1 MPSLESRASV
11 GAHRSTGTPEIAA
24 AETALTLDSSR
35 WPLATMHKEH
45 FAKGEYLFRIG
56 DRADKLFLIHK
67 GQIHLPELDV
77 VVNPGQI
84 LGEMGIFSPGRRRTA
99 SAVSV
104 ESVEVYTMG
113 RDEVVQL
120 FSLNPSLALELMQL
134 SNKRFIQNLRA
145 ETEAKERIKSEL
157 RIAREIQVSML
168 PRTFPPFPDR
178 TEFELYATM
187 DPAEE
192 VGGDFYDFFFVNPT
206 KLCLV
211 IGDVSGKGVPAAL
224 FMAVSKA
231 LLRSEAMRDYPP
243 HEVLA
248 HVNKLLCPDNQMCM
262 YVTVFCLMLDTRTGV
277 MEYCNGGHTAPW
289 VSSERGSVEQ
299 LETPQ
304 GAVLGVME
312 NAPYESRQHVLKK
325 GDLLLLYTDGVT
337 EAINP
342 QYQLFSDKRLRDCL
356 EPYTN
361 QPVAE
366 VVAEIRQKIAA
377 YAQGQPQSDDI
388 TMLGL
393 RFLEK
398 SAGTAEPPKAAASAA

>member
-1 MPSLESRASV
+1 VYRA
-11 GAHRSTGTPEIAA
+11 TGVPEFAG
-24 AETALTLDSSR
+24 AETALTLEGSR

-67 GQIHLPELDV
+67 GQIRLPELDV
-77 VVNPGQI
+77 IVQPGQI
-84 LGEMGIFSPGRRRTA
+84 LGEMGLFSPGRRRTA
-99 SAVSV
+99 SAVSEETV
-104 ESVEVYTMG
+104 EAYTMG

-134 SNKRFIQNLRA
+134 SNKRFIQNLQA

-168 PRTFPPFPDR
+168 PRTFPER

-243 HEVLA
+243 HEVLSR
-248 HVNKLLCPDNQMCM
+248 VNKLLCPDNQMCM
-262 YVTVFCLMLDTRTGV
+262 YVTVFCVMLDTQTGV
-277 MEYCNGGHTAPW
+277 AEYCNGGHTAPLLL
-289 VSSERGSVEQ
+289 SESGRVEQ
-299 LETPQ
+299 VETPQ
-304 GAVLGVME
+304 GTVLGVLE
-312 NAPYESRQHVLKK
+312 TAPYESRRHVLKN

-342 QYQLFSDKRLRDCL
+342 QYQLFSDKRLQNCL
-356 EPYTN
+356 AANTN
-361 QPVAE
+361 QPVPE
-366 VVAEIRQKIAA
+366 VVTDLRQKIAA

-393 RFLEK
+393 RFLAK
-398 SAGTAEPPKAAASAA
+398 SPETPKL

>member
-1 MPSLESRASV
+1 VPA
-11 GAHRSTGTPEIAA
+11 G
-24 AETALTLDSSR
+24 AETALTLDGSP
-35 WPLATMHKEH
+35 WPLATMHKEC

-56 DRADKLFLIHK
+56 DQADKLFLIHK
-67 GQIHLPELDV
+67 GQIRLPELDV
-77 VVNPGQI
+77 VVQPGQI
-84 LGEMGIFSPGRRRTA
+84 LGEMGLFSPGRRRTA
-99 SAVSV
+99 SAVSEETV
-104 ESVEVYTMG
+104 EAYTMG

-157 RIAREIQVSML
+157 RIAREIQTSML
-168 PRTFPPFPDR
+168 PRTFPDR

-192 VGGDFYDFFFVNPT
+192 VGGDFYDFFFVNLT

-231 LLRSEAMRDYPP
+231 LLRSEAMRGYPP

-248 HVNKLLCPDNQMCM
+248 HVNKLLCPENQICM
-262 YVTVFCLMLDTRTGV
+262 YVTVCCLMLDTRTGV
-277 MEYCNGGHTAPW
+277 AEYCNGGHLAPLLTN
-289 VSSERGSVEQ
+289 ENGRVEQ
-299 LETPQ
+299 LESPQ

-312 NAPYESRQHVLKK
+312 DAVYQSRRHILNK
-325 GDLLLLYTDGVT
+325 GDLLILYTDGVT

-342 QYQLFSDKRLRDCL
+342 QYQLFSDERLRSCL
-356 EPYTN
+356 APN
-361 QPVAE
+361 SKRPVAE
-366 VVAEIRQKIAA
+366 VVAEIRRKIAD

-398 SAGTAEPPKAAASAA
+398 SPETTAPPKAATSVV

>member
-1 MPSLESRASV
+1 
-11 GAHRSTGTPEIAA
+11 
-24 AETALTLDSSR
+24 
-35 WPLATMHKEH
+35 
-45 FAKGEYLFRIG
+45 
-56 DRADKLFLIHK
+56 
-67 GQIHLPELDV
+67 
-77 VVNPGQI
+77 
-84 LGEMGIFSPGRRRTA
+84 MGLFSPGRRRTA
-99 SAVSV
+99 SAVSEETV
-104 ESVEVYTMG
+104 EAYTMG

-157 RIAREIQVSML
+157 RIAREIQASML
-168 PRTFPPFPDR
+168 PRMFPDR
-178 TEFELYATM
+178 AEFELYATM
-187 DPAEE
+187 DAAEE

-248 HVNKLLCPDNQMCM
+248 RVNQLLCPENQICM

-277 MEYCNGGHTAPW
+277 AEYCNGGHPAPL
-289 VSSERGSVEQ
+289 VTNESGRVEQ
-299 LETPQ
+299 LEAPQ

-312 NAPYESRQHVLKK
+312 NAVYESRRQVLSK
-325 GDLLLLYTDGVT
+325 GDLLLFYTDGVT

-342 QYQLFSDKRLRDCL
+342 QYQLFSDKRLQSCL
-356 EPYTN
+356 TPN
-361 QPVAE
+361 SKRPVAE
-366 VVAEIRQKIAA
+366 VVAEIRRKIGD

-398 SAGTAEPPKAAASAA
+398 SRETLKQPKTVASAA

>member
-1 MPSLESRASV
+1 MPTLEPRAGLGMHRALSV
-11 GAHRSTGTPEIAA
+11 PAG
-24 AETALTLDSSR
+24 AETALTLDGSP

-56 DRADKLFLIHK
+56 DQADKLFLIHK
-67 GQIHLPELDV
+67 GQIRLPELDV
-77 VVNPGQI
+77 VVQPGQI
-84 LGEMGIFSPGRRRTA
+84 LGEMGLFSPGRRRTA
-99 SAVSV
+99 SAVSEGAV
-104 ESVEVYTMG
+104 EAYTMG

-134 SNKRFIQNLRA
+134 SNKRFIQNLKA

-157 RIAREIQVSML
+157 RIAREIQASML
-168 PRTFPPFPDR
+168 PRTFPERP
-178 TEFELYATM
+178 EFELYATM
-187 DPAEE
+187 DAAEE

-206 KLCLV
+206 KLCIV

-248 HVNKLLCPDNQMCM
+248 HVNKLLCPENQICM

-277 MEYCNGGHTAPW
+277 AQYCNGGHPAPLITN
-289 VSSERGSVEQ
+289 ETGQVEQ
-299 LETPQ
+299 LEVPQ

-312 NAPYESRQHVLKK
+312 SAVYESRQHVLKK
-325 GDLLLLYTDGVT
+325 GDMLLLYTDGVT

-342 QYQLFSDKRLRDCL
+342 QLQLFSDKRLQSCL
-356 EPYTN
+356 TPN
-361 QPVAE
+361 SKRPVAE
-366 VVAEIRQKIAA
+366 VVAEIRRTIAD
-377 YAQGQPQSDDI
+377 YAKGQPQSDDI

-398 SAGTAEPPKAAASAA
+398 SADILKLPKTVAA

>member
-1 MPSLESRASV
+1 MPSLDSRASV
-11 GAHRSTGTPEIAA
+11 GAHRASGVPELAG
-24 AETALTLDSSR
+24 AETALTLDGSR
-35 WPLATMHKEH
+35 WPLATMQKEH

-56 DRADKLFLIHK
+56 DLADKLFLIHK
-67 GQIHLPELDV
+67 GQIRLPELDV
-77 VVNPGQI
+77 IVQPGQI
-84 LGEMGIFSPGRRRTA
+84 LGEMGLFSPGRRRTA
-99 SAVSV
+99 SAISEETV
-104 ESVEVYTMG
+104 EAYTMG

-178 TEFELYATM
+178 TEFELFATM

-231 LLRSEAMRDYPP
+231 LLRSEAMRDYAP

-248 HVNKLLCPDNQMCM
+248 RVNKLLCPDNQMCM
-262 YVTVFCLMLDTRTGV
+262 YVTVFCLMLDTRTGIA
-277 MEYCNGGHTAPW
+277 EFSNGGHTAPL
-289 VSSERGSVEQ
+289 VSSERGRVEQ

-304 GAVLGVME
+304 GVVLGVME
-312 NAPYESRQHVLKK
+312 QAMFESRQRLLKK

-356 EPYTN
+356 APN
-361 QPVAE
+361 PKGAVAE
-366 VVAEIRQKIAA
+366 VVADIRQKIVT

-393 RFLEK
+393 RFLGK
-398 SAGTAEPPKAAASAA
+398 SH

>member
-1 MPSLESRASV
+1 MPTLEPRAGLGIHRALSV
-11 GAHRSTGTPEIAA
+11 PSG
-24 AETALTLDSSR
+24 AETALTLDGSP
-35 WPLATMHKEH
+35 WPLATMHKEQY
-45 FAKGEYLFRIG
+45 AKGEYLFRIG
-56 DRADKLFLIHK
+56 DQADKLFLIHK
-67 GQIHLPELDV
+67 GQIRLPELDV
-77 VVNPGQI
+77 VVQPGQI
-84 LGEMGIFSPGRRRTA
+84 LGEMGLFSPGRRRTA
-99 SAVSV
+99 SAVSEGAV
-104 ESVEVYTMG
+104 EAYTMG

-134 SNKRFIQNLRA
+134 SNKRFIQNLKA

-157 RIAREIQVSML
+157 RIAREIQASML
-168 PRTFPPFPDR
+168 PRMFPDR

-187 DPAEE
+187 DAAEE

-248 HVNKLLCPDNQMCM
+248 HVNKLLCPDNQICM
-262 YVTVFCLMLDTRTGV
+262 YVTVFCLMLDTQTGV
-277 MEYCNGGHTAPW
+277 AEYCNGGHTVPL
-289 VSSERGSVEQ
+289 VTSESGRVKQ
-299 LETPQ
+299 LEAPQ

-312 NAPYESRQHVLKK
+312 NAPYESRRHVLSK

-342 QYQLFSDKRLRDCL
+342 QHQLFSHKRLQSCL
-356 EPYTN
+356 APN
-361 QPVAE
+361 SKRPVAE
-366 VVAEIRQKIAA
+366 VVADIRRSIAD

-398 SAGTAEPPKAAASAA
+398 SPEILKLPKTVAA

>member
-1 MPSLESRASV
+1 MPITGPRASV
-11 GAHRSTGTPEIAA
+11 GLHRAVGTTELTGP
-24 AETALTLDSSR
+24 ETAVTLDGSR
-35 WPLATMHKEH
+35 WPLATMRKEH

-56 DRADKLFLIHK
+56 DLADKLFLIHK
-67 GQIHLPELDV
+67 GQIRLPELDV
-77 VVNPGQI
+77 VVQPGQI
-84 LGEMGIFSPGRRRTA
+84 LGEMGLFSPGRRRTA
-99 SAVSV
+99 SAVSE
-104 ESVEVYTMG
+104 ESVEAYTMG

-206 KLCLV
+206 RLCLV

-231 LLRSEAMRDYPP
+231 FLRSEAMRDYPP
-243 HEVLA
+243 HEVLSR
-248 HVNKLLCPDNQMCM
+248 VNKLLCPDNQMCM
-262 YVTVFCLMLDTRTGV
+262 YVTVFCLMLDTRTGIA
-277 MEYCNGGHTAPW
+277 EFCNGGHAAPLL
-289 VSSERGSVEQ
+289 SSERGRVEQ

-304 GAVLGVME
+304 GVVLGVMDQ
-312 NAPYESRQHVLKK
+312 AIYESRQRLLKK

-337 EAINP
+337 EATNP

-356 EPYTN
+356 TPN
-361 QPVAE
+361 PKRPVAE
-366 VVAEIRQKIAA
+366 VVAEIRQKIGA

-393 RFLEK
+393 RFLGK
-398 SAGTAEPPKAAASAA
+398 SH